1 MHWPKEKGEKDKQCG
16 GERKKEKRK
25 KKEGEKR
32 KGEDKDQQNTIHR
45 AKDLATTN
53 ITKIRG
59 LAQVIR
65 KGKQFRLN

>member
-1 MHWPKEKGEKDKQCG
+1 MHWPKEKGEKDKQCIG
-16 GERKKEKRK
+16 QKKKEKRTNNALA
-25 KKEGEKR
+25 KR
-32 KGEDKDQQNTIHR
+32 KRTNNDQQNTIHR